1 MTIRDLYDEVVEK
14 YCLKLSH
21 PSFRKWK
28 LTLTL
33 IAIFQSITL
42 GRDGV
47 VTLYM
52 PHGQAVAVRVCS
64 ALLG

>member
-1 MTIRDLYDEVVEK
+1 MFEIITPFL
-14 YCLKLSH
+14 LKME
-21 PSFRKWK
+21 